1 MRVIAQLW
9 FAGESAE
16 GVGKERTSGSAG
28 RDWSAAATGR
38 PDSGFAPCCHPVSR
52 FGYCMGWVWMGLSKG
67 QNWKMPSREC
77 SLVLPGPVLQVPT
90 EERDLPPD
98 HSRKQLVLGLV

>member
-1 MRVIAQLW
+1 MCLSYPLELRGMYQVTKLEALN
-9 FAGESAE
+9 ECMPL
-16 GVGKERTSGSAG
+16 
-28 RDWSAAATGR
+28 DWSAAATGR